1 MAFNSYLLPA
11 LALVS
16 VAAAATCSIDSTSTT
31 TIVNPAGAAALAAC
45 TTYSGNVA
53 FQTGAAS
60 NQQTVNINGVTDI
73 TGSLSYMDDN
83 TVTTFDAGTLQSV
96 GSLMLGNL
104 TALSTL
110 SMSALASTGD
120 LNFTG
125 LGSLASLD
133 FGTPGLSKANNV
145 LITNTILNSLSGI
158 NALTQ
163 VAGFSISNNP
173 YLSTIELDVT
183 DISGAVDIG
192 ANDVTNGGQTVN
204 FPSLQTAGQLTFRNS
219 SSVMLPSLANVSEN
233 LGFYDN
239 LFTSLATPNLTFAG
253 GIVFVDN
260 TMLTNITM
268 PMLTTINGT
277 NGTYQIAN
285 NTLLKSIDGFENLSN
300 VKGGLDFT
308 GNFSSVHLPK
318 LTNVGGAMN
327 VQTSAP
333 FDCSNITSLGNT
345 GNQVVKGAITC
356 EGSEAQPG
364 NPSSA
369 PSGTSTGSSASS
381 TSSGAAAPLNVPSA
395 VGGVSILAGLLQ
407 LLLSF

>member
-1 MAFNSYLLPA
+1 MAIQAYLLPA

-16 VAAAATCSIDSTSTT
+16 VAAAASCSIESTSTT

-60 NQQTVNINGVTDI
+60 NQATVNINGVTKI

-83 TVTTFDAGTLQSV
+83 TVTTFDAGTLQTV
-96 GSLMLGNL
+96 GDFMLGNL
-104 TALSTL
+104 TALSAL
-110 SMSALASTGD
+110 SMGALSSTGD

-145 LITNTILNSLSGI
+145 LITNTILNSLTGI
-158 NALTQ
+158 NKLTQ

-173 YLSTIELDVT
+173 YLPTIELDVVE
-183 DISGAVDIG
+183 ISGAVDIG
-192 ANDVTNGGQTVN
+192 ANDVSNGGQSIS
-204 FPSLQTAGQLTFRNS
+204 FPMLQTAGQLTFRNS

-239 LFTSLATPNLTFAG
+239 LFSSLATPNLTFAG

-260 TMLTNITM
+260 TQLTNISM

-308 GNFSSVHLPK
+308 GNFTSVVLPK
-318 LTNVGGAMN
+318 LMNVGGAMN
-327 VQTSAP
+327 VQTSQP

-345 GNQVVKGAITC
+345 GNQVVKGSITC
-356 EGSEAQPG
+356 AGSESQPG

-369 PSGTSTGSSASS
+369 PSGTSSGSSATS
-381 TSSGAAAPLNVPSA
+381 TSSGSAAAINLPTA

-407 LLLSF
+407 FLLSF

>member
-1 MAFNSYLLPA
+1 M
-11 LALVS
+11 
-16 VAAAATCSIDSTSTT
+16 
-31 TIVNPAGAAALAAC
+31 
-45 TTYSGNVA
+45 A

-60 NQQTVNINGVTDI
+60 NQATVNINGVTKI

-83 TVTTFDAGTLQSV
+83 TVTTFDAGTLQTV
-96 GSLMLGNL
+96 GDFMLGNL
-104 TALSTL
+104 TALSAL
-110 SMSALASTGD
+110 SMGALSSTGD

-145 LITNTILNSLSGI
+145 LITNTILNSLTGI
-158 NALTQ
+158 NKLTQ

-173 YLSTIELDVT
+173 YLPTIELDVVE
-183 DISGAVDIG
+183 ISGAVDIG
-192 ANDVTNGGQTVN
+192 ANDVSNGGQSIS
-204 FPSLQTAGQLTFRNS
+204 FPMLQTAGQLTFRNS

-239 LFTSLATPNLTFAG
+239 LFSSLATPNLTFAG

-260 TMLTNITM
+260 TQLTNISM

-308 GNFSSVHLPK
+308 GNF
-318 LTNVGGAMN
+318 
-327 VQTSAP
+327 TS
-333 FDCSNITSLGNT
+333 
-345 GNQVVKGAITC
+345 
-356 EGSEAQPG
+356 
-364 NPSSA
+364 
-369 PSGTSTGSSASS
+369 
-381 TSSGAAAPLNVPSA
+381 
-395 VGGVSILAGLLQ
+395 
-407 LLLSF
+407 

>member
-1 MAFNSYLLPA
+1 MAINSYLLPA

-16 VAAAATCSIDSTSTT
+16 AAAAATCSIASTSTT

-60 NQQTVNINGVTDI
+60 NQQTVDINGVTDI

-96 GSLMLGNL
+96 GDLMLGNL

-110 SMSALASTGD
+110 SMSALTSTGD

-183 DISGAVDIG
+183 VIKGAVDIG

-204 FPSLQTAGQLTFRNS
+204 FPKLESAGQLTFRNS

-239 LFTSLATPNLTFAG
+239 LFASLATPNLTFAG

-260 TMLTNITM
+260 TMLSNISM

-318 LTNVGGAMN
+318 LSNVGGAMN
-327 VQTSAP
+327 VQTSSQFNCDPIEA
-333 FDCSNITSLGNT
+333 LGSQ

-356 EGSEAQPG
+356 AGSESQPG

-369 PSGTSTGSSASS
+369 PSGTATGSSPTGSASS
-381 TSSGAAAPLNVPSA
+381 AASALNLPSA
-395 VGGVSILAGLLQ
+395 VGGVSIFAGLLQ